1 MKKEIMSRNNIQ
13 PIEFPDLSFLGKNEE
28 INYIY
33 GAGITAVKL
42 HNYLSNLGITIK
54 GFVVDI
60 KTKDSLFNVPIF
72 EFSQIH
78 EVPINLILGFVP
90 TKHTVEEI
98 KLGVKE
104 KLKFFN
110 FLAYDFS
117 FLSFGY
123 FDRNYLSSENFEY
136 IVNQLEDELSVK
148 SLIGYIKSRNT
159 GDFSFCESYYDSNQ
173 YFPKNVINFTQNE
186 IFVDCGVF
194 DGETIKDFIS
204 KNEDFKFVYG
214 FEPDPMNY
222 LKSVEKLNYI
232 SNDKLKIFNIG
243 SWNKK
248 DILRFNS
255 SSERIS
261 EIDPNGIEEILV
273 DSIDNI
279 INGTPVTFIKMD
291 VEGAELNSL
300 IGAYNIIKT
309 HRPKLAIC
317 IYHKPEDIYEI
328 INWIYSLELEYK
340 FIIRLHTRFSQEL
353 VLYCV

>member
-1 MKKEIMSRNNIQ
+1 MLRNNIQ
-13 PIEFPDLSFLGKNEE
+13 PIEFPDLSFLGKSEE

-33 GAGITAVKL
+33 GAGITATKL
-42 HNYLSNLGITIK
+42 HNYLSSLGITIK

-60 KTKDSLFNVPIF
+60 KTKDSLFDVPIF
-72 EFSQIH
+72 EFSQIN

-98 KLGVKE
+98 KLCIKE
-104 KLKFFN
+104 KFKSFN

-123 FDRNYLSSENFEY
+123 FDRNYLSSKNFKY
-136 IVNQLEDELSVK
+136 IVDHLEDELSVK
-148 SLIGYIKSRNT
+148 SLIGYVKSRNS

-173 YFPKNVINFTQNE
+173 YFPENVINFSQNE

-194 DGETIKDFIS
+194 DGETIKEFIS
-204 KNEDFKFVYG
+204 KKEDFKFVYG
-214 FEPDPMNY
+214 FEPDPVNY

-232 SNDKLKIFNIG
+232 STDKLKVFNIG

-261 EIDPNGIEEILV
+261 EIDPDGVEEIVV
-273 DSIDNI
+273 DSIDNLL
-279 INGTPVTFIKMD
+279 NGIPVTFIKMD

-300 IGAYNIIKT
+300 IGAYKIIKT
-309 HRPKLAIC
+309 QRPKLAIC
-317 IYHKPEDIYEI
+317 IYHKPEDILEI
-328 INWIYSLELEYK
+328 INWVNSLGLNYK
-340 FIIRLHTRFSQEL
+340 FFIRLHTRFSQEL
-353 VLYCV
+353 VLYCI